1 MALARRELPT
11 VCGDEQISGG
21 GGDRADDCH
30 LGLALYGIF
39 HRRGEID
46 FAVWF
51 HLRSYDLPFGAK
63 RTAVAVLAP
72 NWRAAARCESP
83 LHHASAMD

>member
-1 MALARRELPT
+1 MISIESKGAVSMLP
-11 VCGDEQISGG
+11 G
-21 GGDRADDCH
+21 RAITF
-30 LGLALYGIF
+30 AAAFQF